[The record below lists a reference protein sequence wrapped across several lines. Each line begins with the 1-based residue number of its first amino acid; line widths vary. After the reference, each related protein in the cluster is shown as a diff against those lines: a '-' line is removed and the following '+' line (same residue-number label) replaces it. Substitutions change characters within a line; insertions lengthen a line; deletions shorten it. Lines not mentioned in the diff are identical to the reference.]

1 MNGTNWAYPRHHSI
15 PEAPSSAFWRLND
28 SSNAP
33 PYQLVSAPPE
43 NPSAIAPSV
52 NGFTDGYP
60 MAEPTTYGTV
70 GGQHSNQAP
79 FSPSDD
85 RQPFSIPTYPPAL
98 DTSMA
103 VSMPLQ
109 SVSDAPSGSMSAPIV
124 QSMAQCG
131 YPQWTSYPMQS
142 PASYM
147 PAAHPV
153 PGKWLQDS
161 THLGRVEEEMQS
173 ATAFGRYYG

>member
-1 MNGTNWAYPRHHSI
+1 M
-15 PEAPSSAFWRLND
+15 
-28 SSNAP
+28 
-33 PYQLVSAPPE
+33 SAPPE
-43 NPSAIAPSV
+43 NPSTIVPSV
-52 NGFTDGYP
+52 NGFSDGYP
-60 MAEPTTYGTV
+60 MAEPNTYGTL
-70 GGQHSNQAP
+70 GGQHSNQAS

-85 RQPFSIPTYPPAL
+85 RQQFSIPTYPPSL
-98 DTSMA
+98 DTSIA

-147 PAAHPV
+147 PATHAV

-173 ATAFGRYYG
+173 TTTFGRYYS